1 VTQTSEDTYRSTIR
15 STSYWHLSRSPFYS
29 FVFTLPFFALYEIAT
44 LTLNKNQIL
53 HIRNGADVL
62 LRHFTHLVLGDLGIH
77 ALNIVFIVGF
87 VVSFLLQKNRRQMTT
102 VRGAYL
108 MQMFTEGLLWGGVLF
123 VFIKLAPTLLSFP
136 SGRSLIQQITL
147 AVGAGLYEEFLFR
160 VVAIFIFVTVIGAIL
175 QWERRW
181 CTFTAV
187 IISAFLFA
195 SFHYIG
201 IFGEIF
207 TLRTF
212 LLRTIAGLFLGI
224 IYIFRGFGITA
235 LAHMSYDFI
244 VVSIITTA

>member
-1 VTQTSEDTYRSTIR
+1 VTQTSEDTYRSTFR

-44 LTLNKNQIL
+44 LTLNEDQL
-53 HIRNGADVL
+53 FHIRNGADVL
-62 LRHFTHLVLGDLGIH
+62 LRQFFAIFGDWGIH

-87 VVSFLLQKNRRQMTT
+87 VVSFLLQKSRRQMTT

-108 MQMFTEGLLWGGVLF
+108 MQMLTEGLLWGGVLY
-123 VFIKLAPTLLSFP
+123 VFMKVAPTLLSFP
-136 SGRSLIQQITL
+136 SGRSLIQQMTL

-160 VVAIFIFVTVIGAIL
+160 VVAIFLLVTIIGAIL
-175 QWERRW
+175 KWERRW
-181 CTFTAV
+181 CTFAAV
-187 IISAFLFA
+187 IISAILFA
-195 SFHYIG
+195 SFHYVG
-201 IFGEIF
+201 DFGEIF
-207 TLRTF
+207 ILKTF

-224 IYIFRGFGITA
+224 VYIFRGFGITA

>member
-1 VTQTSEDTYRSTIR
+1 MTQTSEDTYRSTFR

-44 LTLNKNQIL
+44 LTLNEDQL
-53 HIRNGADVL
+53 FHIRNGADVL
-62 LRHFTHLVLGDLGIH
+62 LRQFFAIFGDWGIH

-87 VVSFLLQKNRRQMTT
+87 VVCFLLQKSRRQMTT

-108 MQMFTEGLLWGGVLF
+108 MQMLTEGLLWGGVLY
-123 VFIKLAPTLLSFP
+123 VFMKVAPTLLSFP
-136 SGRSLIQQITL
+136 SGRSLIQQMTL

-160 VVAIFIFVTVIGAIL
+160 VVAIFLLVTIIGAIL
-175 QWERRW
+175 KWERRW
-181 CTFTAV
+181 CTFAAV
-187 IISAFLFA
+187 IISAILFA
-195 SFHYIG
+195 SFHYVG
-201 IFGEIF
+201 DFGEIF
-207 TLRTF
+207 ILKTF

-224 IYIFRGFGITA
+224 VYIFRGFGITA

>member
-1 VTQTSEDTYRSTIR
+1 M
-15 STSYWHLSRSPFYS
+15 
-29 FVFTLPFFALYEIAT
+29 
-44 LTLNKNQIL
+44 L
-53 HIRNGADVL
+53 H
-62 LRHFTHLVLGDLGIH
+62 H
-77 ALNIVFIVGF
+77 
-87 VVSFLLQKNRRQMTT
+87 
-102 VRGAYL
+102 AYL
-108 MQMFTEGLLWGGVLF
+108 MQMFTEGLLWGGLLF

-224 IYIFRGFGITA
+224 VYIFRGFGITA

>member
-44 LTLNKNQIL
+44 LTLNEDQL
-53 HIRNGADVL
+53 FHIRNGADVL
-62 LRHFTHLVLGDLGIH
+62 LRQFFAIFGDWGIH

-87 VVSFLLQKNRRQMTT
+87 VVSFLLQKSRRQMTT

-108 MQMFTEGLLWGGVLF
+108 MQMLTEGLFWGGLLF
-123 VFIKLAPTLLSFP
+123 VFMKLAPTLLSFP
-136 SGRSLIQQITL
+136 SGRSLIQQMTL

-160 VVAIFIFVTVIGAIL
+160 VVAIFLLVSLISAIL

-181 CTFTAV
+181 CTFAAV
-187 IISAFLFA
+187 VISAILFA
-195 SFHYIG
+195 SFHYVG
-201 IFGEIF
+201 DFGEIF
-207 TLRTF
+207 ILKTF

-224 IYIFRGFGITA
+224 VYIFRGFGITA

>member
-1 VTQTSEDTYRSTIR
+1 MTQTSEDTYRSTFR

-44 LTLNKNQIL
+44 LTLNEDQL
-53 HIRNGADVL
+53 FHIRNGADVL
-62 LRHFTHLVLGDLGIH
+62 LRQFFAIFGDWGIH

-87 VVSFLLQKNRRQMTT
+87 VVSFLLQKSRRQMTT

-108 MQMFTEGLLWGGVLF
+108 MQMLTEGLLWGGVLY
-123 VFIKLAPTLLSFP
+123 VFMKVAPTLLSFP
-136 SGRSLIQQITL
+136 SGRSLIQQMTL

-160 VVAIFIFVTVIGAIL
+160 VVAIFLLVTIIGAIL
-175 QWERRW
+175 KWERRW
-181 CTFTAV
+181 CTFAAV
-187 IISAFLFA
+187 IISAILFA
-195 SFHYIG
+195 SFHYVG
-201 IFGEIF
+201 DFGEIF
-207 TLRTF
+207 ILKTF

-224 IYIFRGFGITA
+224 VYIFRGFGITA

>member
-1 VTQTSEDTYRSTIR
+1 MTQTSEDTYRSTFR

-44 LTLNKNQIL
+44 LTLNEDQL
-53 HIRNGADVL
+53 FHIRNGADVL
-62 LRHFTHLVLGDLGIH
+62 LRQFFAIFGDWGIH

-87 VVSFLLQKNRRQMTT
+87 VVSFLLQKSRRQMTT

-108 MQMFTEGLLWGGVLF
+108 MQMLTEGLLWGGVHY
-123 VFIKLAPTLLSFP
+123 VFMKVAPTLLSFP
-136 SGRSLIQQITL
+136 SGRSLIQQMTL

-160 VVAIFIFVTVIGAIL
+160 VVAIFLLVTIIGAIL
-175 QWERRW
+175 KWERRW
-181 CTFTAV
+181 CTFAAV
-187 IISAFLFA
+187 IISAILFA
-195 SFHYIG
+195 SFHYVG
-201 IFGEIF
+201 DFGEIF
-207 TLRTF
+207 ILKTF

-224 IYIFRGFGITA
+224 VYIFRGFGITA